1 MTLYVQAH
9 VNLRPSERGQAG
21 LLHVVDLMDEEGD
34 DLTPHLEGE
43 TQFATV
49 GELKEVLR
57 RRFNTDI
64 EIEVIDTGPKLV
76 APSA

>member
-9 VNLRPSERGQAG
+9 VYLRPRERGQAG
-21 LLHVVDLMDEEGD
+21 WLHVVDLMDEEGD

-43 TQFATV
+43 TEFATL

-57 RRFNTDI
+57 RRFNTDV
-64 EIEVIDTGPKLV
+64 EIEVLETGPKLV
-76 APSA
+76 DPSA